1 MGSSLIITPS
11 QIQEVL
17 NNGLLTDEIIQ
28 ILERCKFTIEELRGA
43 NDRLRR
49 ENEALLLD
57 VHFLDISNKEK

>member
-1 MGSSLIITPS
+1 MGSSLIITPP

-17 NNGLLTDEIIQ
+17 NNGLTDEIIQ

-57 VHFLDISNKEK
+57 VHFLDISNKEI